1 MTKDKVEELKEKFD
15 TLIELGVVF
24 RYGSEDIEQ
33 GEITNIEFTE
43 DDTVKL

>member
-24 RYGSEDIEQ
+24 AMV
-33 GEITNIEFTE
+33 
-43 DDTVKL
+43 VKI

>member
-24 RYGSEDIEQ
+24 AMVVNIEQ
-33 GEITNIEFTE
+33 GELPNVNLQKMIL
-43 DDTVKL
+43 KLD